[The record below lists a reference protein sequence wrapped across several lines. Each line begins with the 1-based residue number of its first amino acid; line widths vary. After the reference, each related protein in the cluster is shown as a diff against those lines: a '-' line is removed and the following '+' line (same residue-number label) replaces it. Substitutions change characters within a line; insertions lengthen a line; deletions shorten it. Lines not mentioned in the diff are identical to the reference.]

1 MGPLLV
7 WALGLCT
14 YRTPLEPA
22 LARPC
27 LVFACTRRTDPARRR
42 RNSFLP
48 AEELRQAHG
57 RTWTWP
63 WMATAG
69 VEFGGDEKEHQRKKI
84 RCARPCLVFAC
95 TRRTDPARRRRN
107 SFLPAAWRGAYA
119 LGCLSLSPPS
129 AMDPQ
134 RAQCGRVAASADLAS
149 SRRKECYAGR
159 RGGCAAGQGHSRR
172 RVESQ
177 ERASGEGRVPRRM
190 RSA

>member
-1 MGPLLV
+1 VKFTVDIFTGMGPLLV

-22 LARPC
+22 L
-27 LVFACTRRTDPARRR
+27 
-42 RNSFLP
+42 
-48 AEELRQAHG
+48 
-57 RTWTWP
+57 
-63 WMATAG
+63 
-69 VEFGGDEKEHQRKKI
+69 
-84 RCARPCLVFAC
+84 ARPCLVFAC